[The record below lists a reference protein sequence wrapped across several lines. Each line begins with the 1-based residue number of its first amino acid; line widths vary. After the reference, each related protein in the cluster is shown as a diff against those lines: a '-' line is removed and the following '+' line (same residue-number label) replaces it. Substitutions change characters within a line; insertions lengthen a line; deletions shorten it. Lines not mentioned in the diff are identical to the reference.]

1 MIEKKKV
8 SILIADDHPILLK
21 GLNDELIENG
31 YWVIN
36 SVSNGMKALEE
47 ILTNEPTLALLDI
60 DMPLL
65 TGFEVIKK
73 AKEKGVATKF
83 IVLSFHKETS
93 YIAQA
98 KTLQI
103 EGYLLKEDSFL
114 EIEKCMESV
123 LNNRVYF
130 SSSFRNSIVNEASE
144 EVKKLSLLTPSEVTI
159 LKLAALQKKNN
170 EIAESLCVSTRT
182 IEKHRSNIIVKL
194 NLEKGSNSLINWVIS
209 NRNVILEL

>member
-73 AKEKGVATKF
+73 AKEKGVTTKF